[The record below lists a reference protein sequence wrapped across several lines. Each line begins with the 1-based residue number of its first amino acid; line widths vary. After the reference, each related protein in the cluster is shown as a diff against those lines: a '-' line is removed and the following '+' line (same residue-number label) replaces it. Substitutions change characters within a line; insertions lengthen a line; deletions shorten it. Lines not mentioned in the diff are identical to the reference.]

1 MNERNEEK
9 RVPSSYLEILASTPS
24 NMATNWK
31 TRGIMNNLIIIFL
44 KSQVKFFSTIVIKV
58 SWYEAAPLQPEA
70 ESCPSHSPQSARLS
84 GSGTVSVESRRIS
97 NKSIHVSKLKAQSLI
112 VQHAI
117 IAPDEVFTSWPISIA
132 HNFADWSLASTI
144 TLNMVHNVGEMR
156 KSVDLL
162 LFASLDS
169 NAILVLQCKL
179 KMIHSKMK
187 MCCRCSLCRKQTLC
201 ILELLCLSQF
211 VIISRTVTQIHTVW
225 HSSRSCCSTWAW
237 CGSRGVWQTPPQ
249 ASAGPWWKSGGRPAS
264 RRGPPMSRS
273 HYCHW
278 PKHTYTGQKTNV
290 NLLPG
295 RGGIKDLEGVGVVV
309 ARAEVDAVPLHFF
322 FFTQFCSGHILTGP
336 PTCLLSCLFRSFW
349 TVSLWAKKEREG
361 FTVTD
366 Q

>member
-1 MNERNEEK
+1 M
-9 RVPSSYLEILASTPS
+9 
-24 NMATNWK
+24 
-31 TRGIMNNLIIIFL
+31 
-44 KSQVKFFSTIVIKV
+44 
-58 SWYEAAPLQPEA
+58 QPEA

-97 NKSIHVSKLKAQSLI
+97 NKSIHVSKLKAQSFI

-211 VIISRTVTQIHTVW
+211 VIISRTVTQIHTV
-225 HSSRSCCSTWAW
+225 
-237 CGSRGVWQTPPQ
+237 
-249 ASAGPWWKSGGRPAS
+249 
-264 RRGPPMSRS
+264 
-273 HYCHW
+273 
-278 PKHTYTGQKTNV
+278 
-290 NLLPG
+290 
-295 RGGIKDLEGVGVVV
+295 
-309 ARAEVDAVPLHFF
+309 
-322 FFTQFCSGHILTGP
+322 
-336 PTCLLSCLFRSFW
+336 
-349 TVSLWAKKEREG
+349 
-361 FTVTD
+361 
-366 Q
+366 